1 MSKMSK
7 AIAALGVVAGLGVA
21 ALPLST
27 YAAIPS
33 GDSIYK
39 TSTSAQV
46 EVIVEGA
53 ISISSNIDE
62 VGTDGVI
69 KLGEI
74 MPGSITTET
83 ANAEALKVTVESNT
97 NGAQF
102 DLYMNTLE
110 ADGALTGANTGAKI
124 NGGRPTA
131 GTSAWGYKRSTDGTT
146 WSGDYAAVPTPGAST
161 PINSN
166 TKLETAGANAGTG
179 VKAKNENY
187 FKFQASAAASQT
199 ADTYNG
205 TVVFTAVVTN

>member
-27 YAAIPS
+27 YAAP
-33 GDSIYK
+33 GDPDTYSQ
-39 TSTSAQV
+39 STNAQV
-46 EVIVEGA
+46 QVEVEGA
-53 ISISSNIDE
+53 ISISSNIDT

-83 ANAEALKVTVESNT
+83 ADAQALKVTVESNAD
-97 NGAQF
+97 GAQF

-124 NGGRPTA
+124 NGGQPTA

-146 WSGDYAAVPTPGAST
+146 WSGDYAAVPTPDAST
-161 PINSN
+161 PINGN
-166 TKLETAGANAGTG
+166 TKLETAGASTG